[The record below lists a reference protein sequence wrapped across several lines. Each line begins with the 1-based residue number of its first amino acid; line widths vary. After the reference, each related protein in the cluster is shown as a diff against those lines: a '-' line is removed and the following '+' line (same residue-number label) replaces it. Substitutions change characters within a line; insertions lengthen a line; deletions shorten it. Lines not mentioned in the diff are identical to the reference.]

1 MADDDELLASVLRKL
16 WTSPDRTWGDVKIE
30 DGLYQVSIES
40 MYVRVTPAELAAV
53 ARIER
58 PDD

>member
-1 MADDDELLASVLRKL
+1 VADDDELLASVLRKL